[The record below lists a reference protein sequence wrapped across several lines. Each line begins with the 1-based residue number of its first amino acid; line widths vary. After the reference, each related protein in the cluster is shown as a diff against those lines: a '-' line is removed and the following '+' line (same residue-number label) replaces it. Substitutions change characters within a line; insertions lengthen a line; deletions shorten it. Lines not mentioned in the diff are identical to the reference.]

1 MLVLIDCIL
10 DILSFGFADLSLIA
24 ALGAISLLFNAMIA
38 TRFLQERMTRRDS
51 LGTFLVFA
59 GTTTSVIFANRKTP
73 AYAVDQLVRN
83 LLEPTFFIWVSTV
96 GLLLTAGGV
105 SIRKLKRQAIERHPE
120 LSRRSASNGDEGSL
134 ARSESLVPPEQ
145 ESAPT
150 QLHRSELLE
159 FLRGY
164 HAVLYAACAGLAGG
178 QAISFAKSAVEIV
191 KSAAWGGTDH
201 FVSGPGPWLIILATV
216 VMVLLQFH
224 FLNEGLRLFDALS
237 IIPVYQAAWIFCG
250 VMGGFVYLGEAA
262 ENSRTTWQLALFVF
276 GGAVTIVGVALL
288 AKHQPSDDAGLDA
301 TSSHQTGAAVDIG
314 APPRNRRWPQRAGCR
329 LCSEAAWRCWAGL
342 VGDTFP
348 IRQSADVAPGAFT
361 LSRQSLEHMSSH
373 DQKTLVGPPEW
384 LTCGFSRASL
394 GHRAALAAGRSDDR
408 SEAAAAHAAAG
419 E

>member
-120 LSRRSASNGDEGSL
+120 LSRRSASNGDEGTL

-314 APPRNRRWPQRAGCR
+314 APPRNRRWHSVPAVGCALR
-329 LCSEAAWRCWAGL
+329 LRGAVGQAWSAILSQSG
-342 VGDTFP
+342 
-348 IRQSADVAPGAFT
+348 IRQMGRLARLLCHA
-361 LSRQSLEHMSSH
+361 
-373 DQKTLVGPPEW
+373 
-384 LTCGFSRASL
+384 RA
-394 GHRAALAAGRSDDR
+394 
-408 SEAAAAHAAAG
+408 
-419 E
+419 

>member
-1 MLVLIDCIL
+1 VLVLIDCIL

-120 LSRRSASNGDEGSL
+120 LSRRSASNGDEGTL

-288 AKHQPSDDAGLDA
+288 AKHQPSDDAGLDT
-301 TSSHQTGAAVDIG
+301 TSSHQTGAVDIG
-314 APPRNRRWPQRAGCR
+314 APPRNRRWQRAGCR

-348 IRQSADVAPGAFT
+348 IRQSADGAPGAFT

-384 LTCGFSRASL
+384 LTCGFGSHSVTERVV
-394 GHRAALAAGRSDDR
+394 AGRSDDR